1 MKKNRTLTLLLAWVA
16 SFVCCLSYAQHFTVS
31 PAPSGGSWAAGTK
44 WYTIKITTTNSGTD
58 YLDANAKNSAGHLD
72 VTQSSKPTGDSGL
85 WCVVADGDNYKIYNK
100 AKGTGFVLGLY
111 APVTYSEGDEWM
123 EGFLG
128 NKKSGK
134 YKLGTWTISADG
146 DAYADFFAVGSSEA
160 NVWTTFA
167 KGSPSENTN
176 GDYLHAVYTGSG
188 VTYYATQTKGGSWLS
203 PTYTYTTAT
212 SYPDFSNLYLN
223 KRDVLSPTRLGAWN
237 DGGALGNTGSRFIFE
252 EYVPP
257 VEVTF
262 NYDSGTGYTA
272 SRTASFLSGTTLTT
286 ADVPAVDY
294 YTNFNITTSNKTVSS
309 TNKTFT
315 VSCTPNFPFEEGKVY
330 KMYGYNKSDNC
341 FTYNDDTNKRAT
353 YEGNKTEVNSKS
365 YWTFEHISG
374 TENKFYVYN
383 LGAKMYL
390 ALTDARAYASFVTE
404 SGTIANYSRVIRITP
419 NGTGFNLQH
428 ETSNACCGTH
438 MGDGT
443 NETKSMGTWANST
456 SPSNDGSRVFIYEI
470 NNELTALANNPV
482 TTGEYVGETTLPR
495 LTTTA
500 AAAGSNPTKE
510 NVLACIDAMETP
522 QLSEY
527 LTAGKCYRL
536 FAETTEGN
544 QALTLNGATETYVS
558 ADNFTLAPGTV
569 CAVAESGIAQAD
581 YISSIY
587 RLADGASGLTISN
600 VNAGAAWAAPSGT
613 DALQGTTGAAAEYQF
628 GVVSGKG
635 NNSYWNIKTA
645 TGALSLDGTDL
656 KDTTGSPAVV
666 RLKEVTSIPVTIKPT
681 LWTSLCFPVDVIIP
695 DNLKA
700 YKAGSTEGKTIN
712 LDELTAGTRIPAG
725 TGFLA
730 LADADAYTD
739 GAYTFAIATGSE
751 TEADLSDNLFTST
764 NVKRTGMDGVDYFAL
779 ATKNAVTGFYKV
791 TSGTVPAN
799 KAYLLGE
806 HLSFSS
812 GTQMLQLAIGEGTET
827 GIANVNA
834 ESSGKAETYY
844 DLNGRLVAYPTSGVY
859 VTGSGRKVF
868 VK

>member
-31 PAPSGGSWAAGTK
+31 SAPSGGSWATGTK
-44 WYTIKITTTNSGTD
+44 WYTIKITTAAGTS
-58 YLDANAKNSAGHLD
+58 YLDANDTNSSGDLD

-85 WCVVADGDNYKIYNK
+85 WCVVADGSNYKIYNK
-100 AKGTGFVLGLY
+100 AKGTEFVLGLY
-111 APVTYSEGDEWM
+111 VPVKYEEGDEWSTR
-123 EGFLG
+123 GD
-128 NKKSGK
+128 GK
-134 YKLGTWTISADG
+134 GKCKIGTWTISAKSDV
-146 DAYADFFAVGSSEA
+146 YADFFAATSSEA

-167 KGSPSENTN
+167 KGSPSSNTD

-188 VTYYATQTKGGSWLS
+188 ETYYTMSGIW
-203 PTYTYTTAT
+203 PIYTYTPQTT
-212 SYPDFSNLYLN
+212 TPDSPPNLYLN
-223 KRDVLSPTRLGAWN
+223 KRLDLSPTRLGAWN
-237 DGGALGNTGSRFIFE
+237 DSEALGNTGSRFIFE

-309 TNKTFT
+309 TNKTFN
-315 VSCTPNFPFEEGKVY
+315 VSCTPNFPFQEGKVY

-365 YWTFEHISG
+365 YWIFEHISG

-390 ALTDARAYASFVTE
+390 ALRDARDYASFVTE
-404 SGTIANYSRVIRITP
+404 GGAIANYSRVIRITP

-428 ETSNACCGTH
+428 ETGNACCGTH
-438 MGDGT
+438 MGGVVT
-443 NETKSMGTWANST
+443 TESNSMGTWANSA
-456 SPSNDGSRVFIYEI
+456 SPSNDASRVFIYEI
-470 NNELTALANNPV
+470 NSELTALANNPV

-510 NVLACIDAMETP
+510 NVLACIDAMDNP

-635 NNSYWNIKTA
+635 NNSYWNIKTT

-681 LWTSLCFPVDVIIP
+681 LWTSLCFPVDVVVP
-695 DNLKA
+695 TNLKA

-751 TEADLSDNLFTST
+751 TEADLSRNLFTST

-834 ESSGKAETYY
+834 ENSGKAETYY

>member
-44 WYTIKITTTNSGTD
+44 WYTIRITTDDGTS
-58 YLDANAKNSAGHLD
+58 YLDANAKNTANHLG

-85 WCVVADGDNYKIYNK
+85 WCVVADGSNYKIYNK
-100 AKGTGFVLGLY
+100 AKGTGYVLGLY
-111 APVTYSEGDEWM
+111 APVTYTRGKE
-123 EGFLG
+123 LG
-128 NKKSGK
+128 NTAVTGKGK
-134 YKLGTWTISADG
+134 YQEGTWTISADG
-146 DAYADFFAVGSSEA
+146 DAYADFFAATSSAA

-167 KGSPSENTN
+167 KGSPSEHTD

-188 VTYYATQTKGGSWLS
+188 ETYYTWAWGSAQTTK
-203 PTYTYTTAT
+203 PN
-212 SYPDFSNLYLN
+212 FSNLYLN
-223 KRDVLSPTRLGAWN
+223 KRLDLSPTRFGAWN
-237 DGGALGNTGSRFIFE
+237 DSRALGNTGSRFIFE
-252 EYVPP
+252 EYVPT

-262 NYDSGTGYTA
+262 NYDSGTGYTTT
-272 SRTASFLSGTTLTT
+272 RTASILSGKTLTN

-315 VSCTPNFPFEEGKVY
+315 VSCTPHFPFQEGKVY

-353 YEGNKTEVNSKS
+353 YEGNKTEVNGKS

-390 ALTDARAYASFVTE
+390 ALTDARAYAKFVAE
-404 SGTIANYSRVIRITP
+404 SGTIYNYSRVIRITP

-428 ETSNACCGTH
+428 ETGYACCGTH
-438 MGDGT
+438 MGGVNGET
-443 NETKSMGTWANST
+443 NSMGTWAESG
-456 SPSNDGSRVFIYEI
+456 SPSNDASRVFIYEI

-510 NVLACIDAMETP
+510 NVLACIDAMDNP

-587 RLADGASGLTISN
+587 RLAEGASGLTISN

-635 NNSYWNIKTA
+635 NNSYWNIKTT
-645 TGALSLDGTDL
+645 TGALSLDGTNL

-666 RLKEVTSIPVTIKPT
+666 RLKEVTSIPVTIKNT
-681 LWTSLCFPVDVIIP
+681 LWTSLCFPVDVVVP
-695 DNLKA
+695 TNLKA
-700 YKAGSTEGKTIN
+700 YKAGSTQGTTIN
-712 LDELTAGTRIPAG
+712 LDELAAGTRIPAG
-725 TGFLA
+725 NGFLA
-730 LADADAYTD
+730 LAEAGGDYS
-739 GAYTFAIATGSE
+739 FAIATGSE
-751 TEADLSDNLFTST
+751 AEAVLSGNQFTGA
-764 NVKRTGMDGVDYFAL
+764 NVKRSGMTAVDYFAL
-779 ATKNAVTGFYKV
+779 ATKNTVTGFYKV

-806 HLSFSS
+806 KLNQGA
-812 GTQMLQLAIGEGTET
+812 GTNMLQFAFGEGTET
-827 GIANVNA
+827 GISNVNA
-834 ESSGKAETYY
+834 ENSGKAETYY
-844 DLNGRLVAYPTSGVY
+844 DLNGRIVVYPTRGVY
-859 VTGSGRKVF
+859 VTGNGRKVF

>member
-1 MKKNRTLTLLLAWVA
+1 MKKNRTSTLLLAWVA

-31 PAPSGGSWAAGTK
+31 TAPSGGSWATGTK
-44 WYTIKITTTNSGTD
+44 WYTIKITTDAGTS
-58 YLDANAKNSAGHLD
+58 YLDANATNTSGHLD
-72 VTQSSKPTGDSGL
+72 VTQSSKPTGDSGA
-85 WCVVADGDNYKIYNK
+85 WCVVADGNNYKFYNK
-100 AKGTGFVLGLY
+100 AMGTGYVLGLY
-111 APVTYSEGDEWM
+111 APVTYKKGEK
-123 EGFLG
+123 FITA
-128 NKKSGK
+128 NK
-134 YKLGTWTISADG
+134 YRIGTWSIPD
-146 DAYADFFAVGSSEA
+146 DAYAKMYSTSSIGA
-160 NVWTTFA
+160 DVWTSFA
-167 KGSPSENTN
+167 LGSPSSDTG
-176 GDYLHAVYTGSG
+176 GDYFHAVTGKSE
-188 VTYYATQTKGGSWLS
+188 TYYTSAWSS
-203 PTYTYTTAT
+203 AYTTT
-212 SYPDFSNLYLN
+212 PDNIYLN
-223 KRDVLSPTRLGAWN
+223 KRDKLSPTRLGAWN
-237 DGGALGNTGSRFIFE
+237 DGGALGDKGSRFIFE

-257 VEVTF
+257 TVTVTF
-262 NYDSGTGYTA
+262 NYDSGTGYTTT
-272 SRTASFLSGTTLTT
+272 RTASILSGKTLTN

-315 VSCTPNFPFEEGKVY
+315 VSCTPNFPFQEGKVY

-353 YEGNKTEVNSKS
+353 YEGNKTEVNGNS

-390 ALTDARAYASFVTE
+390 ALTNARDYASFVTE
-404 SGTIANYSRVIRITP
+404 SGIIANYSRVIRITP
-419 NGTGFNLQH
+419 NGNGFNLQH
-428 ETSNACCGTH
+428 ETGNACCGTH
-438 MGDGT
+438 MGGVVTTET
-443 NETKSMGTWANST
+443 NSMGTWANSA
-456 SPSNDGSRVFIYEI
+456 SPSNDASRVFIYEI
-470 NNELTALANNPV
+470 NSELTALANNPV

-510 NVLACIDAMETP
+510 NVLACIDAMDNP

-527 LTAGKCYRL
+527 LTEGKCYRL

-544 QALTLNGATETYVS
+544 KALTLNGATETYVS
-558 ADNFTLAPGTV
+558 AYNFTLAPGTV

-587 RLADGASGLTISN
+587 RLADGANGLTISN

-635 NNSYWNIKTA
+635 NNSYWNIKTT

-681 LWTSLCFPVDVIIP
+681 LWTSLCFPVDVVVP
-695 DNLKA
+695 TNLKA
-700 YKAGSTEGKTIN
+700 YKAGSTQGTTIN

-739 GAYTFAIATGSE
+739 GAYTFDIATG
-751 TEADLSDNLFTST
+751 TEPAADLSGNQFTGA
-764 NVKRTGMDGVDYFAL
+764 NVKRSGMASVDYFAL
-779 ATKNAVTGFYKV
+779 ATKNTVTGFYKV

-806 HLSFSS
+806 KLNQGA
-812 GTQMLQLAIGEGTET
+812 GTNMLQFAFGEGTET
-827 GIANVNA
+827 GISNVNA
-834 ESSGKAETYY
+834 ENSGKAETYY
-844 DLNGRLVAYPTSGVY
+844 DLNGRIVVYPTRGVY

>member
-1 MKKNRTLTLLLAWVA
+1 MKKNRTFTLLLAWVA
-16 SFVCCLSYAQHFTVS
+16 SFVCCLSYAQHFTAS
-31 PAPSGGSWAAGTK
+31 SAPSGGSWAAGTK
-44 WYTIKITTTNSGTD
+44 WYTIKITTAAGTS
-58 YLDANAKNSAGHLD
+58 YLDANDTNSSGHLD
-72 VTQSSKPTGDSGL
+72 VTQSSKPTGDSGA
-85 WCVVADGDNYKIYNK
+85 WCVVKDGSNYKFYNK
-100 AKGTGFVLGLY
+100 AMGTGYVLGLY
-111 APVTYSEGDEWM
+111 APVTYKEGEK
-123 EGFLG
+123 FLTA
-128 NKKSGK
+128 NK
-134 YKLGTWTISADG
+134 YRIGTWSIPD
-146 DAYADFFAVGSSEA
+146 DAYAKMYSTSSIGA
-160 NVWTTFA
+160 DVWTSFA
-167 KGSPSENTN
+167 LGSPSSDKG
-176 GDYLHAVYTGSG
+176 GDYFHAVTGKSE
-188 VTYYATQTKGGSWLS
+188 TYYTSAWSS
-203 PTYTYTTAT
+203 AYTTT
-212 SYPDFSNLYLN
+212 PDNIYLN
-223 KRDVLSPTRLGAWN
+223 KRDNLTPSRLGAWN
-237 DGGALGNTGSRFIFE
+237 DGRALGDDGSRFIFE

-315 VSCTPNFPFEEGKVY
+315 VSCTPNFPFREGKVY

-341 FTYNDDTNKRAT
+341 FTYNDDINKRAT
-353 YEGNKTEVNSKS
+353 YEGKKTEVNGKS

-390 ALTDARAYASFVTE
+390 ALTNDRAYASFVTE
-404 SGTIANYSRVIRITP
+404 NGTNANYSRVIRITP

-428 ETSNACCGTH
+428 ETGNACCGTH
-438 MGDGT
+438 MGGVVT
-443 NETKSMGTWANST
+443 TESNSMGTWANSA
-456 SPSNDGSRVFIYEI
+456 SPSNDASRVFIYEI

-510 NVLACIDAMETP
+510 NVLACIDAMDNP

-587 RLADGASGLTISN
+587 RLAEGASGLTISN

-681 LWTSLCFPVDVIIP
+681 LWASLCFPVDVVVP
-695 DNLKA
+695 ANLKA
-700 YKAGSTEGKTIN
+700 YKAGSTQGTTIN

-725 TGFLA
+725 KGFLA
-730 LADADAYTD
+730 LAEAGGDYS
-739 GAYTFAIATGSE
+739 FAIATGSE
-751 TEADLSDNLFTST
+751 AEANLSGNQFTGA
-764 NVKRTGMDGVDYFAL
+764 NVKRSGMTDVDYFAL

-806 HLSFSS
+806 KLNQ
-812 GTQMLQLAIGEGTET
+812 GAGANMLQFAFGEGTET

-834 ESSGKAETYY
+834 ENSGKAETYY

>member
-1 MKKNRTLTLLLAWVA
+1 MKKNRTSTLLLAWVA

-31 PAPSGGSWAAGTK
+31 PAPSGGSWATGTK
-44 WYTIKITTTNSGTD
+44 WYTIKITTEKSGTD
-58 YLDANAKNSAGHLD
+58 YLDANATNSSGHLD
-72 VTQSSKPTGDSGL
+72 VTQSSKPTGDSGA
-85 WCVVADGDNYKIYNK
+85 WCVVEDGSNYKIYNK
-100 AKGTGFVLGLY
+100 AKGTEFVLGLY
-111 APVTYSEGDEWM
+111 VPVTYEEGDEWSTRWP
-123 EGFLG
+123 G
-128 NKKSGK
+128 KGK
-134 YKLGTWTISADG
+134 YKEGTWTISAKSDV
-146 DAYADFFAVGSSEA
+146 YADFFAATSSEA

-167 KGSPSENTN
+167 KGSPTSNAD
-176 GDYLHAVYTGSG
+176 GDYLHAVYTGNE
-188 VTYYATQTKGGSWLS
+188 VTYYTN
-203 PTYTYTTAT
+203 PTPLIYIEQKTT
-212 SYPDFSNLYLN
+212 PDFSNLYLN
-223 KRDVLSPTRLGAWN
+223 KRVDLDPTRLGVWN
-237 DGGALGNTGSRFIFE
+237 TDSALSNTGSRLIFE

-257 VEVTF
+257 TRVEVTF
-262 NYDSGTGYTA
+262 NYDGGTGYTA
-272 SRTASFLSGTTLTT
+272 SRTASILEGTTLTT

-294 YTNFNITTSNKTVSS
+294 YTNFNITTDNKTVSS

-330 KMYGYNKSDNC
+330 KMYGYRASSKC

-353 YEGNKTEVNSKS
+353 YEGKKTEVNGKS

-390 ALTDARAYASFVTE
+390 ALTNARAYASFVTE
-404 SGTIANYSRVIRITP
+404 SGTISNYSRVIRITP

-428 ETSNACCGTH
+428 ETGNACCGTH
-438 MGDGT
+438 MGGVNGET
-443 NETKSMGTWANST
+443 NSMGTWAESG
-456 SPSNDGSRVFIYEI
+456 SPSNDASRVFTYEI
-470 NNELTALANNPV
+470 NDELTALANNPV

-510 NVLACIDAMETP
+510 NVLACIDAMENP

-569 CAVAESGIAQAD
+569 CAVAENGIAQAD

-681 LWTSLCFPVDVIIP
+681 LWTSLCFPVDVVVP
-695 DNLKA
+695 ANLKA
-700 YKAGSTEGKTIN
+700 YKAGSTQGTTIN

-739 GAYTFAIATGSE
+739 GAYTFDIATG
-751 TEADLSDNLFTST
+751 TEPAADLSGNQFTGA
-764 NVKRTGMDGVDYFAL
+764 NVKRSGMASVDYFAL
-779 ATKNAVTGFYKV
+779 ATKNTVTGFYKV
-791 TSGTVPAN
+791 TSGTVPSN

-806 HLSFSS
+806 KLNQ
-812 GTQMLQLAIGEGTET
+812 GAGANMLQFAFGEGTET
-827 GIANVNA
+827 GISNA
-834 ESSGKAETYY
+834 HAENSGKAETYY
-844 DLNGRLVAYPTSGVY
+844 DLNGRLVVYPTSGVY

>member
-31 PAPSGGSWAAGTK
+31 PAPSGGSWATGTK
-44 WYTIKITTTNSGTD
+44 WYTIKIDTEASGAD

-85 WCVVADGDNYKIYNK
+85 WCVVAAGDNYKIYNK
-100 AKGTGFVLGLY
+100 AKGTEFVLGLY
-111 APVTYSEGDEWM
+111 VPVSYAPGLEWSTRWP
-123 EGFLG
+123 G
-128 NKKSGK
+128 KGK
-134 YKLGTWTISADG
+134 YQLGTWTISAEG
-146 DAYADFFAVGSSEA
+146 DVYADFFAATSSEA

-167 KGSPSENTN
+167 KGSPTSNAD
-176 GDYLHAVYTGSG
+176 GDYLHAVYTGNE
-188 VTYYATQTKGGSWLS
+188 VTYYTNPS
-203 PTYTYTTAT
+203 PLIYLEQKTT
-212 SYPDFSNLYLN
+212 PNFNNLYLN
-223 KRDVLSPTRLGAWN
+223 KRVDLDPTRLGAWN
-237 DGGALGNTGSRFIFE
+237 DGGALNNTGSRLIFE
-252 EYVPP
+252 EYVPPTP

-262 NYDSGTGYTA
+262 NYDSGTGYTTT
-272 SRTASFLSGTTLTT
+272 RTASVLEGTTLTN

-315 VSCTPNFPFEEGKVY
+315 VSCTPHFPFQEGKVY

-353 YEGNKTEVNSKS
+353 YEGKKTEVNGKS

-390 ALTDARAYASFVTE
+390 ALRDARDYASFVTE

-419 NGTGFNLQH
+419 NGNGFNLQH
-428 ETSNACCGTH
+428 ETGNACCGTH

-443 NETKSMGTWANST
+443 NETKSMGTWANSA
-456 SPSNDGSRVFIYEI
+456 SPSNDASRVFIYEI

-510 NVLACIDAMETP
+510 NVLACIDAMDNP

-569 CAVAESGIAQAD
+569 RAVAESGIAQAD

-613 DALQGTTGAAAEYQF
+613 DALQGTTGAAAEYEF
-628 GVVSGKG
+628 GVVSSKG
-635 NNSYWNIKTA
+635 NNSYWNIKTT

-666 RLKEVTSIPVTIKPT
+666 RLKEVTSIPVTIKNT
-681 LWTSLCFPVDVIIP
+681 LWTSLCFPVDVVVP
-695 DNLKA
+695 ANLKA
-700 YKAGSTEGKTIN
+700 YKAGSTQGTTIN

-730 LADADAYTD
+730 LAEAGGDYS
-739 GAYTFAIATGSE
+739 FAIATGSE
-751 TEADLSDNLFTST
+751 AEADLSGNQFTGA
-764 NVKRTGMDGVDYFAL
+764 NVKRAGMTAVDYFAL

-806 HLSFSS
+806 KLNQ
-812 GTQMLQLAIGEGTET
+812 GAGANMLQFAFGEGTET
-827 GIANVNA
+827 GISNA
-834 ESSGKAETYY
+834 HAENSGKAETYY
-844 DLNGRLVAYPTSGVY
+844 DLNGRLVVYPTRGVY

>member
-1 MKKNRTLTLLLAWVA
+1 MKKNRTFTLLLAWVA

-31 PAPSGGSWAAGTK
+31 PAPSGSSFATGTK
-44 WYTIKITTTNSGTD
+44 WYTIKITTDNSGTD
-58 YLDANAKNSAGHLD
+58 YLDANATTSSGYLD
-72 VTQSSKPTGDSGL
+72 VTQSSKPTGDSGA
-85 WCVVADGDNYKIYNK
+85 WCVVADGSNYKFYNK
-100 AKGTGFVLGLY
+100 AMGTGYVLGLY
-111 APVTYSEGDEWM
+111 APVTYTKGDKVGWI
-123 EGFLG
+123 GSRYG
-128 NKKSGK
+128 
-134 YKLGTWTISADG
+134 LGTWSIPEE
-146 DAYADFFAVGSSEA
+146 AYAKMYSINTTEA
-160 NVWTTFA
+160 DVWTSFA
-167 KGSPSENTN
+167 QGSPSSNTD
-176 GDYLHAVYTGSG
+176 GDYFHAVTGKSE
-188 VTYYATQTKGGSWLS
+188 TYYTSAWGSAQT
-203 PTYTYTTAT
+203 TT
-212 SYPDFSNLYLN
+212 PDNIYLN
-223 KRDVLSPTRLGAWN
+223 KRVDLSPNRLGAWN
-237 DGGALGNTGSRFIFE
+237 DAGALGNTGSRFIFE

-257 VEVTF
+257 TVQVTF
-262 NYDSGTGYTA
+262 NYDSGKGYTT
-272 SRTASFLSGTTLTT
+272 SRTASILSGKTLTN

-330 KMYGYNKSDNC
+330 KMYGNKASSNC

-353 YEGNKTEVNSKS
+353 YEGNKAEVNGKS

-443 NETKSMGTWANST
+443 GETKSMGTWANST

-470 NNELTALANNPV
+470 NSELTALANNPV

-500 AAAGSNPTKE
+500 AAAGSNPTKA
-510 NVLACIDAMETP
+510 NVQAVIDAMDNP

-569 CAVAESGIAQAD
+569 CAVAESSIAQAD

-635 NNSYWNIKTA
+635 NNSYWNIKTT
-645 TGALSLDGTDL
+645 TGTLSLDGTDL

-681 LWTSLCFPVDVIIP
+681 LWTSLCFPVDVVIP
-695 DNLKA
+695 SNLKA

-712 LDELTAGTRIPAG
+712 LDELAAGTRIPAG

-730 LADADAYTD
+730 LADADSYTD
-739 GAYTFAIATGSE
+739 GAYNFDIATGTE
-751 TEADLSDNLFTST
+751 TAADLSGNLFTST
-764 NVKRTGMDGVDYFAL
+764 NVKRTGMTDVDYFAL

-791 TSGTVPAN
+791 TSGTVPSN

-806 HLSFSS
+806 HLSFSN
-812 GTQMLQLAIGEGTET
+812 GTQMLQLAIGEETET
-827 GIANVNA
+827 GIANIHA
-834 ESSGKAETYY
+834 ENGGKAETYY
-844 DLNGRLVAYPTSGVY
+844 DLNGRLVVYPTRGVY

>member
-1 MKKNRTLTLLLAWVA
+1 MKKNRTFTLLLAWVA
-16 SFVCCLSYAQHFTVS
+16 SFVCCLSYAQHFTAS
-31 PAPSGGSWAAGTK
+31 PAPSGGSWATGTK
-44 WYTIKITTTNSGTD
+44 WYTIKITTEKSGTS
-58 YLDANAKNSAGHLD
+58 YLDANVTNSAGHLD

-85 WCVVADGDNYKIYNK
+85 WCVVEDGSNYKFYNK
-100 AKGTGFVLGLY
+100 AMGTSYVLGLY
-111 APVTYSEGDEWM
+111 APEVTYKEGPEIKGLFGIGTGKF
-123 EGFLG
+123 ELG
-128 NKKSGK
+128 KWSINEERSYAKMYSTSSIG
-134 YKLGTWTISADG
+134 AD
-146 DAYADFFAVGSSEA
+146 
-160 NVWTTFA
+160 VWTTFA
-167 KGSPSENTN
+167 KGSPSKNAD
-176 GDYLHAVYTGSG
+176 GDYFHAVTDKSA
-188 VTYYATQTKGGSWLS
+188 TYHTSAVGKAK
-203 PTYTYTTAT
+203 TTT
-212 SYPDFSNLYLN
+212 PDSIYLN
-223 KRDVLSPTRLGAWN
+223 KRVDLNLTRLGAWYN
-237 DGGALGNTGSRFIFE
+237 GEALGNTGSRFIFE
-252 EYVPP
+252 EYVPPTP

-272 SRTASFLSGTTLTT
+272 SRTASVLEGKTLTN

-315 VSCTPNFPFEEGKVY
+315 VSCTPNFPFQEGKVY

-341 FTYNDDTNKRAT
+341 FTYNDDMNKRAT
-353 YEGNKTEVNSKS
+353 YEGKKTEVNGKS

-390 ALTDARAYASFVTE
+390 ALRDVRDYASFVTE
-404 SGTIANYSRVIRITP
+404 NGTNANYSCVIRITP
-419 NGTGFNLQH
+419 NGNGFNLQH
-428 ETSNACCGTH
+428 ETGNACCGTH
-438 MGDGT
+438 MGGVVT
-443 NETKSMGTWANST
+443 TESNSMGTWANSA
-456 SPSNDGSRVFIYEI
+456 SPSNDASRVFIYEI
-470 NNELTALANNPV
+470 NSELTALANNPV

-510 NVLACIDAMETP
+510 NVLACIDAMDNP

-681 LWTSLCFPVDVIIP
+681 LWTSLCFPVDVVIP
-695 DNLKA
+695 SNLKA

-730 LADADAYTD
+730 LAEAGAYTD
-739 GAYTFAIATGSE
+739 GAYTFDIATGTE
-751 TEADLSDNLFTST
+751 PEADLSGNLFTST
-764 NVKRTGMDGVDYFAL
+764 KVKRTGMDGVDYFAL

-806 HLSFSS
+806 HLSFSN

-827 GIANVNA
+827 GISNA
-834 ESSGKAETYY
+834 HAENSGKVETYY
-844 DLNGRLVAYPTSGVY
+844 DLNGRLVVYPTRGVY

>member
-31 PAPSGGSWAAGTK
+31 PAPSGGSFATGTK
-44 WYTIKITTTNSGTD
+44 WYTIKITTEAGTV
-58 YLDANAKNSAGHLD
+58 YLDANAKNTANHLD
-72 VTQSSKPTGDSGL
+72 VTQSSKPTDDSGL
-85 WCVVADGDNYKIYNK
+85 WCVVAAGDNYKIYNK

-111 APVTYSEGDEWM
+111 APVTYKKGKEWWEGITRT
-123 EGFLG
+123 
-128 NKKSGK
+128 GK
-134 YKLGTWTISADG
+134 YKEGSWTISADG

-167 KGSPSENTN
+167 KGSPSSNTD

-188 VTYYATQTKGGSWLS
+188 ETYYATQTKGGSWLS

-237 DGGALGNTGSRFIFE
+237 DGRALGNTGSRFIFE

-294 YTNFNITTSNKTVSS
+294 YTNFNITTSNKIVSS
-309 TNKTFT
+309 SNKTFT

-353 YEGNKTEVNSKS
+353 YEGKKTEVNGKS

-390 ALTDARAYASFVTE
+390 ALTDARAYAKFVAE
-404 SGTIANYSRVIRITP
+404 SGTIYNYSRVIRITP

-428 ETSNACCGTH
+428 ETGYACCGTH
-438 MGDGT
+438 MGGVNGET
-443 NETKSMGTWANST
+443 NSMGTWAESG
-456 SPSNDGSRVFIYEI
+456 SPSNDASRVFIYEI

-510 NVLACIDAMETP
+510 NVLACIDAMENP

-635 NNSYWNIKTA
+635 NNSYWNIKTT

-681 LWTSLCFPVDVIIP
+681 LWTSLCFPVDVVVP
-695 DNLKA
+695 TNLKA

-751 TEADLSDNLFTST
+751 PAADLSRNLFTST

-806 HLSFSS
+806 HLSFSN

-834 ESSGKAETYY
+834 ENSGKAETYY
-844 DLNGRLVAYPTSGVY
+844 DLNGRIVAYPTSGVY

>member
-1 MKKNRTLTLLLAWVA
+1 MKKNRTFTLLLAWVA
-16 SFVCCLSYAQHFTVS
+16 SFVCCLSYAQHFTAS
-31 PAPSGGSWAAGTK
+31 PAPSGGSFATGTK
-44 WYTIKITTTNSGTD
+44 WYTIKITTETGGD
-58 YLDANAKNSAGHLD
+58 VYLDANATTSSGYLG
-72 VTQSSKPTGDSGL
+72 VTQTSKPTGDSGA
-85 WCVVADGDNYKIYNK
+85 WCVVADGSNYKIYNK
-100 AKGTGFVLGLY
+100 AKGAGFVLGLY
-111 APVTYSEGDEWM
+111 APVSYSPGDQWDTS
-123 EGFLG
+123 GDG
-128 NKKSGK
+128 KGK
-134 YKLGTWTISADG
+134 YKEGTWSISADG
-146 DAYADFFAVGSSEA
+146 DAYADFFAATSSEA

-167 KGSPSENTN
+167 KGSPSENTD

-188 VTYYATQTKGGSWLS
+188 ETYYTRTLGFFRYN
-203 PTYTYTTAT
+203 YTAHTTT
-212 SYPDFSNLYLN
+212 PNFTNLYLN
-223 KRDVLSPTRLGAWN
+223 KRVDLSPNRLGAWN
-237 DGGALGNTGSRFIFE
+237 DAGALGNTGSRFIFE

-257 VEVTF
+257 TVQVTF
-262 NYDSGTGYTA
+262 NYDSGTGYTT
-272 SRTASFLSGTTLTT
+272 SRTASILSGKTLTN

-294 YTNFNITTSNKTVSS
+294 YTNFNITTSDKTVSS
-309 TNKTFT
+309 SNKTFT

-330 KMYGYNKSDNC
+330 KMYGNQASDNC

-353 YEGNKTEVNSKS
+353 YLGNKTEVNAKS

-390 ALTDARAYASFVTE
+390 ALTDARAYASFVAE
-404 SGTIANYSRVIRITP
+404 SGTIANHSRIIRITP
-419 NGTGFNLQH
+419 NGSGFNLQH
-428 ETSNACCGTH
+428 ETGNACCGTH
-438 MGDGT
+438 MNDTGENNG
-443 NETKSMGTWANST
+443 MGTWSHSG
-456 SPSNDGSRVFIYEI
+456 SPSNDASRVFIYEI
-470 NNELTALANNPV
+470 NSELTTLANNPV

-495 LTTTA
+495 LTTAA
-500 AAAGSNPTKE
+500 AAAGSNPTKA
-510 NVLACIDAMETP
+510 NVQAVIDAMDNP

-569 CAVAESGIAQAD
+569 CAVAESGITQAD

-613 DALQGTTGAAAEYQF
+613 DALQGTTGAAAEYAF

-666 RLKEVTSIPVTIKPT
+666 RLKEVTSIPVTIKST

-695 DNLKA
+695 SNLKA

-712 LDELTAGTRIPAG
+712 LDELAAGTRIPAC

-730 LADADAYTD
+730 LADAESYTD
-739 GAYTFAIATGSE
+739 GAYTFDIATGTE
-751 TEADLSDNLFTST
+751 TAADLSGNLFTST
-764 NVKRTGMDGVDYFAL
+764 NVKRTGMTDVDYFAL
-779 ATKNAVTGFYKV
+779 ATKNTVTGFYKV
-791 TSGTVPAN
+791 TSGTVPSN

-806 HLSFSS
+806 HLSFSN

-827 GIANVNA
+827 GIANIHA
-834 ESSGKAETYY
+834 ENGGKAETYY
-844 DLNGRLVAYPTSGVY
+844 DLNGRLVVYPTRGVY

>member
-31 PAPSGGSWAAGTK
+31 PAPSGGSWATGTK
-44 WYTIKITTTNSGTD
+44 WYTIKITTAAGTN
-58 YLDANAKNSAGHLD
+58 YLDANDTNTSGHLD
-72 VTQSSKPTGDSGL
+72 VKQSSKPTGDSGL
-85 WCVVADGDNYKIYNK
+85 WCVVADGSNYKIYNK

-111 APVTYSEGDEWM
+111 VPVSYTVGSQWSSVGS
-123 EGFLG
+123 G
-128 NKKSGK
+128 KGK
-134 YKLGTWTISADG
+134 YKLGTWTISAEG
-146 DAYADFFAVGSSEA
+146 DAYADFFAATSSQA

-167 KGSPSENTN
+167 KGTPSENTD
-176 GDYLHAVYTGSG
+176 GDYMHAVYTGSG
-188 VTYYATQTKGGSWLS
+188 ETYYTRSGSLLS
-203 PTYTYTTAT
+203 GYTYTAHNT
-212 SYPDFSNLYLN
+212 SPDFSNLYLN

-315 VSCTPNFPFEEGKVY
+315 VSCTPNFPFQEGKVY

-365 YWTFEHISG
+365 YWIFEHISG

-428 ETSNACCGTH
+428 ETGYACCGTH

-443 NETKSMGTWANST
+443 NETKSMGTWANSA
-456 SPSNDGSRVFIYEI
+456 SPSNDASRVFIYEI
-470 NNELTALANNPV
+470 NSELTTLANNPV

-510 NVLACIDAMETP
+510 NVLACIDAMENP

-569 CAVAESGIAQAD
+569 CAVAENGIAQAD

-613 DALQGTTGAAAEYQF
+613 DALQGTTGAAAGYQF
-628 GVVSGKG
+628 GVMSGKG

-645 TGALSLDGTDL
+645 TGALSLDGTNL

-725 TGFLA
+725 NGFLA
-730 LADADAYTD
+730 LAEAGGDYS
-739 GAYTFAIATGSE
+739 FAIATGSE
-751 TEADLSDNLFTST
+751 PEANLTGNQFTGAK
-764 NVKRTGMDGVDYFAL
+764 VKRSGMADVEYFAL
-779 ATKNAVTGFYKV
+779 ATKNKVTGFYKV
-791 TSGTVPAN
+791 GTGTVPAN

-806 HLSFSS
+806 KLNQ
-812 GTQMLQLAIGEGTET
+812 GAGANMLQFAFGEGTET
-827 GIANVNA
+827 GISNVNA
-834 ESSGKAETYY
+834 ENSGKAETYY
-844 DLNGRLVAYPTSGVY
+844 DLNGRLVVYPTRGVY

>member
-1 MKKNRTLTLLLAWVA
+1 MKKNRTSTLLLAWVA

-31 PAPSGGSWAAGTK
+31 TAPSGGSWATGTK
-44 WYTIKITTTNSGTD
+44 WYTIKITTDAGTS
-58 YLDANAKNSAGHLD
+58 YLDANATNTSGHLD
-72 VTQSSKPTGDSGL
+72 VTQSSKPTGDSGA
-85 WCVVADGDNYKIYNK
+85 WCVVADGNNYKFYNK
-100 AKGTGFVLGLY
+100 AMGTGYVLGLY
-111 APVTYSEGDEWM
+111 APVTYKKGEK
-123 EGFLG
+123 FITA
-128 NKKSGK
+128 NK
-134 YKLGTWTISADG
+134 YRIGTWSIPD
-146 DAYADFFAVGSSEA
+146 DAYAKMYSTSSIGA
-160 NVWTTFA
+160 DVWTSFA
-167 KGSPSENTN
+167 LGSPSSDTG
-176 GDYLHAVYTGSG
+176 GDYFHAVTGKSE
-188 VTYYATQTKGGSWLS
+188 TYYTSAWSS
-203 PTYTYTTAT
+203 AYTTT
-212 SYPDFSNLYLN
+212 PDNIYLN
-223 KRDVLSPTRLGAWN
+223 KRDKLSPTRLGAWN
-237 DGGALGNTGSRFIFE
+237 DGGALGDKGSRFIFE

-257 VEVTF
+257 TVTVTF
-262 NYDSGTGYTA
+262 NYDSGTGYTTT
-272 SRTASFLSGTTLTT
+272 RTASILSGKTLTN

-315 VSCTPNFPFEEGKVY
+315 VSCTPNFPFQEGKVY

-365 YWTFEHISG
+365 YWIFEHISG

-390 ALTDARAYASFVTE
+390 ALRDARDYASFVTE
-404 SGTIANYSRVIRITP
+404 SGIIANYSRVIRITP
-419 NGTGFNLQH
+419 NGNGFNLQH
-428 ETSNACCGTH
+428 ETGNACCGTH
-438 MGDGT
+438 MGGVVT
-443 NETKSMGTWANST
+443 TESNSMGTWANSA
-456 SPSNDGSRVFIYEI
+456 SPSNDASRVFIYEI

-510 NVLACIDAMETP
+510 NVLACIDAMENP

-635 NNSYWNIKTA
+635 NNSYWNIKT
-645 TGALSLDGTDL
+645 TRGALSLDGTDL

-681 LWTSLCFPVDVIIP
+681 LWTSLCFPVDVVVP
-695 DNLKA
+695 ANLKA
-700 YKAGSTEGKTIN
+700 YKAASTEGKTIN

-751 TEADLSDNLFTST
+751 TEADLSRNLFTST

-806 HLSFSS
+806 KLNQGA
-812 GTQMLQLAIGEGTET
+812 GTNMLQFAFGEGTET
-827 GIANVNA
+827 GISNVNA
-834 ESSGKAETYY
+834 ENSGKAETYY
-844 DLNGRLVAYPTSGVY
+844 DLNGRLVVYPTRGVY

>member
-31 PAPSGGSWAAGTK
+31 PAPSGGSFATGTK
-44 WYTIKITTTNSGTD
+44 WYTIKITTETGGD
-58 YLDANAKNSAGHLD
+58 VYLDANATTSSGYLG
-72 VTQSSKPTGDSGL
+72 VTQTSKPTGESGA
-85 WCVVADGDNYKIYNK
+85 WCVVADGSNYKIYNK
-100 AKGTGFVLGLY
+100 AKGTGYVLGLY
-111 APVTYSEGDEWM
+111 APVTYTNGDEW
-123 EGFLG
+123 GGLWG
-128 NKKSGK
+128 SGK
-134 YKLGTWTISADG
+134 YKLGKWSIPE
-146 DAYADFFAVGSSEA
+146 DAYTKMYSTSTTETD
-160 NVWTTFA
+160 VWTSFA
-167 KGSPSENTN
+167 LGSPSSNTD
-176 GDYLHAVYTGSG
+176 GDYFHAVTGKSA
-188 VTYYATQTKGGSWLS
+188 TYYESRYGRAQT
-203 PTYTYTTAT
+203 TT
-212 SYPDFSNLYLN
+212 PDNIYLN
-223 KRDVLSPTRLGAWN
+223 KRVDNGLNRIGAWN
-237 DGGALGNTGSRFIFE
+237 DGGALGDKGSRLIFE

-257 VEVTF
+257 TVQVTF
-262 NYDSGTGYTA
+262 NYDGGTGYMA
-272 SRTASFLSGTTLTT
+272 SRTASVLSGKTLTT

-294 YTNFNITTSNKTVSS
+294 YTNFNITTSNKIVSS
-309 TNKTFT
+309 SNKTFT
-315 VSCTPNFPFEEGKVY
+315 VSCTPHFPFQEGKVY

-353 YEGNKTEVNSKS
+353 YEGKKTEVNGKS

-383 LGAKMYL
+383 LGAQMYL
-390 ALTDARAYASFVTE
+390 ALTDARDYASFVTE
-404 SGTIANYSRVIRITP
+404 SGTIANHSRVIRITP

-428 ETSNACCGTH
+428 ETGNACCGTH

-443 NETKSMGTWANST
+443 GETKSMGTWSNAD

-482 TTGEYVGETTLPR
+482 TIGEYVGETTLPR

-510 NVLACIDAMETP
+510 NVLACIDAMENP

-558 ADNFTLAPGTV
+558 ANNFTLAPGTV

-587 RLADGASGLTISN
+587 RLAEGASGLTISN

-645 TGALSLDGTDL
+645 TGALSLDGTNL

-681 LWTSLCFPVDVIIP
+681 LWTSLCFPVDVVVP
-695 DNLKA
+695 TNLKA
-700 YKAGSTEGKTIN
+700 YKAGSTQGTTIN

-739 GAYTFAIATGSE
+739 GAYTFDIATG
-751 TEADLSDNLFTST
+751 TEPAADLSGNQFTGA
-764 NVKRTGMDGVDYFAL
+764 NVKRSGMASVDYFAL
-779 ATKNAVTGFYKV
+779 ATKNTVTGFYKV
-791 TSGTVPAN
+791 TSGTVPSN

-806 HLSFSS
+806 KLNQ
-812 GTQMLQLAIGEGTET
+812 GAGANMLQFAFGEGTET
-827 GIANVNA
+827 GISNVNA
-834 ESSGKAETYY
+834 ENSGKAETYY
-844 DLNGRLVAYPTSGVY
+844 DLNGRLVVYPTSGVY

>member
-31 PAPSGGSWAAGTK
+31 PAPSGGSWATGTK
-44 WYTIKITTTNSGTD
+44 WFTIKITTENSGIVYTS
-58 YLDANAKNSAGHLD
+58 YLDANAKNSAGHLG

-85 WCVVADGDNYKIYNK
+85 WCVVADGSNYKIYNK

-111 APVTYSEGDEWM
+111 VPVTYKEGDEWSTRWP
-123 EGFLG
+123 G
-128 NKKSGK
+128 KGK
-134 YKLGTWTISADG
+134 YKEGTWTISAGG
-146 DAYADFFAVGSSEA
+146 DAYADFFAVGSSAA

-167 KGSPSENTN
+167 KGSPTSNAD
-176 GDYLHAVYTGSG
+176 GDYLHAVYTGNE
-188 VTYYATQTKGGSWLS
+188 VTYYTN
-203 PTYTYTTAT
+203 PTPLVYIEQKTT
-212 SYPDFSNLYLN
+212 PNFNNLYLN
-223 KRDVLSPTRLGAWN
+223 KRVDLDPTRLGAWN
-237 DGGALGNTGSRFIFE
+237 DGEALGNTGSRLIFE

-257 VEVTF
+257 TRVEVTF

-272 SRTASFLSGTTLTT
+272 TRTASILEGTTLTT

-315 VSCTPNFPFEEGKVY
+315 VSCTPNFPFQEGKVY
-330 KMYGYNKSDNC
+330 KMYGNNNSDNC

-390 ALTDARAYASFVTE
+390 ALTNARAYASFVTE

-428 ETSNACCGTH
+428 ETGNACCGTH

-443 NETKSMGTWANST
+443 GETKSMGTWANSA
-456 SPSNDGSRVFIYEI
+456 SPSNDASRVFIYEI
-470 NNELTALANNPV
+470 NSELTALANNPV

-510 NVLACIDAMETP
+510 NVLACIDAMENP

-635 NNSYWNIKTA
+635 NNSYWNIKTT

-681 LWTSLCFPVDVIIP
+681 LWTSLCFPVDVVVP
-695 DNLKA
+695 ANLKA
-700 YKAGSTEGKTIN
+700 YKAGSTQGTTIN

-730 LADADAYTD
+730 LAEAGGDYS
-739 GAYTFAIATGSE
+739 FAIATGSE
-751 TEADLSDNLFTST
+751 TAADVSGNQFTGA
-764 NVKRTGMDGVDYFAL
+764 NVKRSGMADVDYFAL
-779 ATKNAVTGFYKV
+779 ATKNTVTGFYKV
-791 TSGTVPAN
+791 TSGTVPSN

-806 HLSFSS
+806 KLNQ
-812 GTQMLQLAIGEGTET
+812 GAGANMLQFAFGEGTET
-827 GIANVNA
+827 GISNVNA
-834 ESSGKAETYY
+834 ENSGKAETYY
-844 DLNGRLVAYPTSGVY
+844 DLNGRLVVYPTRGVY
-859 VTGSGRKVF
+859 VTGNGRKVF

>member
-31 PAPSGGSWAAGTK
+31 PAPSGGSWATGTK
-44 WYTIKITTTNSGTD
+44 WYTIRITTDDGTV
-58 YLDANAKNSAGHLD
+58 YLDANVKNSAGHLD

-85 WCVVADGDNYKIYNK
+85 WCVVADGSNYKIYNK

-111 APVTYSEGDEWM
+111 LSVSYSPGDQWSSI
-123 EGFLG
+123 G
-128 NKKSGK
+128 SGK
-134 YKLGTWTISADG
+134 GKYQLGTWTISGDG
-146 DAYADFFAVGSSEA
+146 DAYADFFAATSSEA
-160 NVWTTFA
+160 NVWAAFA
-167 KGSPSENTN
+167 KGSPTENTD
-176 GDYLHAVYTGSG
+176 GDYLHPVYTGSG
-188 VTYYATQTKGGSWLS
+188 ETYYTRSGIW
-203 PTYTYTTAT
+203 PIYTYTPQTT
-212 SYPDFSNLYLN
+212 TPDSPPNLYLN
-223 KRDVLSPTRLGAWN
+223 KRLDLSPTRLGAWN
-237 DGGALGNTGSRFIFE
+237 DSEALGNTGSRFIFE

-262 NYDSGTGYTA
+262 NYDSGTGYTTT
-272 SRTASFLSGTTLTT
+272 RTASVLEGTTLTD

-353 YEGNKTEVNSKS
+353 YEGNKTEVNAKS

-390 ALTDARAYASFVTE
+390 ALRDARDYASFVTE
-404 SGTIANYSRVIRITP
+404 GGAIASYSRVIRITP
-419 NGTGFNLQH
+419 NGNGFNLQH
-428 ETSNACCGTH
+428 ETGNACCGTH
-438 MGDGT
+438 MGGVS
-443 NETKSMGTWANST
+443 NETNSMGTWAESG
-456 SPSNDGSRVFIYEI
+456 SPSNNASRVFIYEI

-510 NVLACIDAMETP
+510 NVLACIDAMDNP

-587 RLADGASGLTISN
+587 RLAEGASGLTISN

-635 NNSYWNIKTA
+635 NNSYWNIKPA

-681 LWTSLCFPVDVIIP
+681 LWTSLCFPVDVVVP
-695 DNLKA
+695 ANLKA
-700 YKAGSTEGKTIN
+700 YKAGSTQGTTIN

-725 TGFLA
+725 NGFLA
-730 LADADAYTD
+730 LAEAGGDYS
-739 GAYTFAIATGSE
+739 FAIATGSE
-751 TEADLSDNLFTST
+751 AEANLSGNQFTGA
-764 NVKRTGMDGVDYFAL
+764 NVKRSGMTDVDYFAL

-806 HLSFSS
+806 KLNQ
-812 GTQMLQLAIGEGTET
+812 GAGANMLQFAFGEGTET

-834 ESSGKAETYY
+834 ENSGKAETYY

>member
-1 MKKNRTLTLLLAWVA
+1 MKKNRTSTLLLAWVA
-16 SFVCCLSYAQHFTVS
+16 SFVCCLSYAQHFTAS
-31 PAPSGGSWAAGTK
+31 SAPSGGSWAADTK
-44 WYTIKITTTNSGTD
+44 WYTIKITTAAGTS
-58 YLDANAKNSAGHLD
+58 YLDANATNTSGHLD
-72 VTQSSKPTGDSGL
+72 VTQSSKPTGDSGA
-85 WCVVADGDNYKIYNK
+85 WCVVVDGNNYKFYNK
-100 AKGTGFVLGLY
+100 AMGTGYVLGLY
-111 APVTYSEGDEWM
+111 APVTYKKGEK
-123 EGFLG
+123 FLTA
-128 NKKSGK
+128 NK
-134 YKLGTWTISADG
+134 YRIGTWSIPE
-146 DAYADFFAVGSSEA
+146 DAYAKMYSTSSIGA
-160 NVWTTFA
+160 DVWTSFA
-167 KGSPSENTN
+167 LGSPSSDTG
-176 GDYLHAVYTGSG
+176 GDYFHAVTGKSE
-188 VTYYATQTKGGSWLS
+188 TYYTSAWSS
-203 PTYTYTTAT
+203 AYTTT
-212 SYPDFSNLYLN
+212 PDNIYLN
-223 KRDVLSPTRLGAWN
+223 KRVDSPTRLGAWN
-237 DGGALGNTGSRFIFE
+237 DSRALGDDGSRFIFE
-252 EYVPP
+252 EYVPT
-257 VEVTF
+257 VTVTF

-309 TNKTFT
+309 TNKTFN
-315 VSCTPNFPFEEGKVY
+315 VSCTPNFPFQEGKVY

-390 ALTDARAYASFVTE
+390 ALRDARDYASFVTE
-404 SGTIANYSRVIRITP
+404 NGTIANYSRVIRITP

-428 ETSNACCGTH
+428 ETGNACCGTH
-438 MGDGT
+438 MGGGT
-443 NETKSMGTWANST
+443 NETNSMGTWAET
-456 SPSNDGSRVFIYEI
+456 GSPSNDASRVFIYEI
-470 NNELTALANNPV
+470 NDELTALANNPV

-510 NVLACIDAMETP
+510 NVLACIDAMDNP

-587 RLADGASGLTISN
+587 RLAEGASGLTISN

-613 DALQGTTGAAAEYQF
+613 DALQGTTSAAAEYQF

-635 NNSYWNIKTA
+635 NNSYWNIKTT

-666 RLKEVTSIPVTIKPT
+666 RLKEVTSIPVTIKNT
-681 LWTSLCFPVDVIIP
+681 LWTSLCFPVDVVVP
-695 DNLKA
+695 TNLKA

-751 TEADLSDNLFTST
+751 TEADLSRNLFTST

-834 ESSGKAETYY
+834 ENSGKAETYY

>member
-31 PAPSGGSWAAGTK
+31 PAPSGGSFATGTK
-44 WYTIKITTTNSGTD
+44 WYTIKITTDGSGTD
-58 YLDANAKNSAGHLD
+58 YLDANATNTAGHLD

-111 APVTYSEGDEWM
+111 VPVSYTRGDQWSNI
-123 EGFLG
+123 G
-128 NKKSGK
+128 NGKGK
-134 YKLGTWTISADG
+134 YKLGTWTISSEG
-146 DAYADFFAVGSSEA
+146 DAYADFFAATSSEA

-167 KGSPSENTN
+167 KGSPSSNTD

-188 VTYYATQTKGGSWLS
+188 ETYYTRDWRLQ
-203 PTYTYTTAT
+203 YTAETTT
-212 SYPDFSNLYLN
+212 PDFSNLYLN
-223 KRDVLSPTRLGAWN
+223 KRIDLSPTRLGAWN
-237 DGGALGNTGSRFIFE
+237 DARALGNTGSRFIFE

-257 VEVTF
+257 TVQVTF
-262 NYDSGTGYTA
+262 NYDSGTGYTTY
-272 SRTASFLSGTTLTT
+272 RTASILSGKTLTN

-294 YTNFNITTSNKTVSS
+294 YTNFNITTSDKTVSS

-330 KMYGYNKSDNC
+330 KMYGYKASSNC

-353 YEGNKTEVNSKS
+353 YEGNKTEVNGKS

-390 ALTDARAYASFVTE
+390 ALTDARAYASFVAE
-404 SGTIANYSRVIRITP
+404 SGTIANHSRVIRITP

-428 ETSNACCGTH
+428 ETGNACCGTH

-443 NETKSMGTWANST
+443 GETKSMGTWSGSD
-456 SPSNDGSRVFIYEI
+456 SPSNDASRVFIYEI
-470 NNELTALANNPV
+470 NNELTILANNPV

-500 AAAGSNPTKE
+500 AAAGSNPTKA
-510 NVLACIDAMETP
+510 NVQAVIDAMDNP

-569 CAVAESGIAQAD
+569 CAVAESGITQAD

-681 LWTSLCFPVDVIIP
+681 LWTSLCFPVDVVVP
-695 DNLKA
+695 ANLKA
-700 YKAGSTEGKTIN
+700 YKAGSTQGTTIN
-712 LDELTAGTRIPAG
+712 LDELAAGTRIPAG
-725 TGFLA
+725 NGFLA
-730 LADADAYTD
+730 LAEAGGDYS
-739 GAYTFAIATGSE
+739 FAIATGSE
-751 TEADLSDNLFTST
+751 PEANLTGNQFTGAK
-764 NVKRTGMDGVDYFAL
+764 VKRSGMADVEYFAL
-779 ATKNAVTGFYKV
+779 ATKNKVTGFYKV
-791 TSGTVPAN
+791 GTGTVPAN

-806 HLSFSS
+806 KLNQ
-812 GTQMLQLAIGEGTET
+812 GAGANMLQFAFGEGTET
-827 GIANVNA
+827 GISNVNA
-834 ESSGKAETYY
+834 ENSGKAETYY
-844 DLNGRLVAYPTSGVY
+844 DLNGRLVVYPTRGVY